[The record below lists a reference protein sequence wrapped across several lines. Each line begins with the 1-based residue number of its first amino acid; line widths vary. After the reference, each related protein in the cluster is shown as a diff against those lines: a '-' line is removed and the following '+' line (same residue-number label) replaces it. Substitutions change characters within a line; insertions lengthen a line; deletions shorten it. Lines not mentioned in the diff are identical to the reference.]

1 LIELDDAVHALR
13 LQREAVVK
21 IGFIG
26 MGNMGAP
33 MAMALLKAG
42 HELKV
47 FNRTA
52 AKAEPLA
59 RAGATVARTPRETV
73 DGVDVAVTMLANDA
87 AMRDTWF
94 GSPGDAAIDAL
105 PSGAVH
111 MCTSTISV
119 ALAKELEREHES
131 RGQRYVAAPVL
142 GRPDAAAARKLWV
155 ILGGAAGNID
165 RCRPIVDAIGRG
177 SSIAG
182 DQPWQANVTKIGA
195 NFMLASMLETM
206 GEALALV
213 RKSDMDAHAF
223 IEVIDA
229 LFASPV
235 YANYG
240 RLAVDRAFMPAGFR
254 LTLGLKDVGLALAAG
269 LDAAVAMPI
278 AAVVR
283 DQYLIAM
290 ANGLADA
297 DWSAISDVASRNAGV
312 TSD

>member
-1 LIELDDAVHALR
+1 M
-13 LQREAVVK
+13 K

-26 MGNMGAP
+26 MGSMGAP
-33 MAMALLKAG
+33 MAKALLTGG
-42 HELKV
+42 HELTV
-47 FNRTA
+47 FNRTIA
-52 AKAEPLA
+52 RTEPLT
-59 RAGATVARTPRETV
+59 RAGATAARTPREAV
-73 DGVDVAVTMLANDA
+73 EGADVAVTMLANDA
-87 AMRDTWF
+87 AVRETWL
-94 GSPGDAAIDAL
+94 GSRTDGAIHAL
-105 PSGAVH
+105 PKGAIH

-119 ALAKELEREHES
+119 ALSKELEREHAS

-142 GRPDAAAARKLWV
+142 GRPEAAAQQKLWV
-155 ILGGAAGNID
+155 ILGGARDHIE
-165 RCRPIVDAIGRG
+165 RCRPVVEAIGRG
-177 SSIAG
+177 SSVAG
-182 DQPWQANVTKIGA
+182 DQPWQANVTKIAA

-223 IEVIDA
+223 MEVIDA

-235 YANYG
+235 YKNYG
-240 RLAVDRAFMPAGFR
+240 RLAVDRAFMPAGFH

-278 AAVVR
+278 AGVVR

-297 DWSAISDVASRNAGV
+297 DWSAITDIASRNAGV
-312 TSD
+312 KSD